1 MKISRRKV
9 CSIFIFSQVFYIKIV
24 ESKRERERERECVR
38 GREMAI
44 YEEIEEMNGEESEK
58 TRNTYHPKNYIMKGE
73 HIL

>member
-24 ESKRERERERECVR
+24 ESEREREPERE
-38 GREMAI
+38 REK
-44 YEEIEEMNGEESEK
+44 ESKEMNGEESEK

>member
-24 ESKRERERERECVR
+24 ESERERERERE
-38 GREMAI
+38 MAI
-44 YEEIEEMNGEESEK
+44 YEENEEMNGEESEK

>member
-24 ESKRERERERECVR
+24 ESEREREREKESER
-38 GREMAI
+38 
-44 YEEIEEMNGEESEK
+44 MNGEESEK

>member
-9 CSIFIFSQVFYIKIV
+9 RSIFLQVFYIKIV
-24 ESKRERERERECVR
+24 ESERHRERAR
-38 GREMAI
+38 GEMAM
-44 YEEIEEMNGEESEK
+44 YLESEESET

>member
-1 MKISRRKV
+1 MKIRRRKV

-24 ESKRERERERECVR
+24 ESEREREREK
-38 GREMAI
+38 ES
-44 YEEIEEMNGEESEK
+44 EEMNGEESEK